1 MRLLIWA
8 VLCLITGLVG
18 ISCLG
23 LYPYI
28 MKMDG
33 TGACERCSKRDAC
46 LAKKK
51 LFRDSDYLNE
61 FMLYT
66 YCSLKRR
73 KTCEYIEPTPVRSY
87 VIYIFFNTVL
97 VSFLYWSEDY
107 DITRIVFG
115 VSGAMLLAL
124 SVVDWNT
131 QYIPVE
137 YTGVILICGLIRLFA
152 DVSNWWEY
160 VIGLIAVSGFLYV
173 VEKVGT
179 PIMQRVH
186 PEQEIN
192 GVMGDGDIKLMA
204 ATGLLIGWKLNFLAL
219 GIGCIIGSVIH
230 IILMK
235 IKGSGQRLALGP
247 YLSLGVYITMICG
260 EQLVS
265 WYLNLINFDAMNAYY

>member
-1 MRLLIWA
+1 M
-8 VLCLITGLVG
+8 
-18 ISCLG
+18 SCLG

-28 MKMDG
+28 MKMDE
-33 TGACERCSKRDAC
+33 TETCNRCNRLNVCA
-46 LAKKK
+46 AKKPLK
-51 LFRDSDYLNE
+51 LFGIESDYLNE
-61 FMLYT
+61 FMLFT
-66 YCSLKRR
+66 YIYLK
-73 KTCEYIEPTPVRSY
+73 KNDNCEYINPVPIRSR

-97 VSFLYWSEDY
+97 VSFLYWSGSLSV
-107 DITRIVFG
+107 TCIVFG

-173 VEKVGT
+173 VDKAGT
-179 PIMQRVH
+179 PIMRKLH
-186 PEQEIN
+186 PNEEIY

-265 WYLNLINFDAMNAYY
+265 WYLNMIGIDNIMRI

>member
-1 MRLLIWA
+1 MNIFIWTII
-8 VLCLITGLVG
+8 CIITGAAG
-18 ISCLG
+18 ICSLG

-28 MKMDG
+28 QQMDG
-33 TGACERCSKRDAC
+33 TEACERCSKRRDC

-51 LFRDSDYLNE
+51 IFNDSDYLNE
-61 FMLYT
+61 FMLFT
-66 YCSLKRR
+66 YINLKLKKFCDYI
-73 KTCEYIEPTPVRSY
+73 KTVPIRFYIV
-87 VIYIFFNTVL
+87 YIFFNTIL
-97 VSFLYWSEDY
+97 VSFLYWSREY
-107 DITRIVFG
+107 GLTCIAFS

-152 DVSNWWEY
+152 DISNWWEY
-160 VIGLIAVSGFLYV
+160 VIGLIAVSGFLYI
-173 VEKVGT
+173 VEKIGT
-179 PIMQRVH
+179 PVMRRLH
-186 PEQEIN
+186 PDEEIN

-247 YLSLGVYITMICG
+247 YLSLGVYLTMICG

-265 WYLNLINFDAMNAYY
+265 WYLNMIGFNSFNTYY